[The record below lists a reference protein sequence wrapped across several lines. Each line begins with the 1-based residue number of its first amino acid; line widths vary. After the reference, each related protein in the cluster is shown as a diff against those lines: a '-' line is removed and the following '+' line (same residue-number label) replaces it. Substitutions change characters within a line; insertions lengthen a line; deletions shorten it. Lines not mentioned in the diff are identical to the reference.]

1 MRVRIFVYLMMLII
15 SGCGS
20 EREVEPKAPVPT
32 PTKTPGPGGQTSF
45 ADVQSITVDYCQ
57 RCHSTSQFLKSEAA
71 WRGSEA
77 QARVSGNTMP
87 PPGTAE
93 ARNLSAADRAVLANF

>member
-1 MRVRIFVYLMMLII
+1 MRFGIFVYLLFVF

-20 EREVEPKAPVPT
+20 EREVEPKAPVPN
-32 PTKTPGPGGQTSF
+32 PTKTPSPGGDTSF
-45 ADVQSITVDYCQ
+45 ADVQAITKDYCQ

-77 QARVSGNTMP
+77 QTRVSNNSMP

-93 ARNLSAADRAVLANF
+93 ARNLPAADRAILANF